1 MMDARFSPWSR
12 CVQKSGTTV
21 AWRAVCPRSSCA
33 THMRHSNKTKSASVS
48 CRTNLALDRSIGTKE
63 GGCLSRLRNLFWGR
77 GCCLHARCEA
87 DNCTGLVLSLP
98 PTPFGSFV
106 IITPTYLPIRS
117 SKMGRLCTR
126 HIMVAPQKPRCRLG
140 GAQPS
145 QCAQQCLV

>member
-21 AWRAVCPRSSCA
+21 AWRAVCPAPRVL
-33 THMRHSNKTKSASVS
+33 THMRHSNKTKKVHQFPVALTSLSIGQSEPKRGAVNHACATSFGAEVAACMLVAKLTTALGWS
-48 CRTNLALDRSIGTKE
+48 CRSPPPL
-63 GGCLSRLRNLFWGR
+63 
-77 GCCLHARCEA
+77 
-87 DNCTGLVLSLP
+87 LVSLIYN
-98 PTPFGSFV
+98 TDFR
-106 IITPTYLPIRS
+106 IRS

-140 GAQPS
+140 GVQPS